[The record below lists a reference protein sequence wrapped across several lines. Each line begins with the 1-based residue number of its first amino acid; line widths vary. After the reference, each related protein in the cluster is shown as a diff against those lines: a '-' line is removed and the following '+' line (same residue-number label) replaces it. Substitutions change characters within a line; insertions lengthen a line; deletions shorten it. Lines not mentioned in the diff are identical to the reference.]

1 MIVYGKDRK
10 LQVRSEV
17 WGGKGDTYQ
26 RDMLS
31 EELGERPAHYKLMTE
46 IEYPPGSELGY
57 HQHVGTSE
65 IYYIIEGD
73 AIYNDNGTEVELHAG
88 DTAICPDGSWH
99 AIKMSAISPCG
110 FWRPS
115 STPDGMKKQG
125 WQRCSAPC
133 FLCRKGNI

>member
-57 HQHVGTSE
+57 HQHVGTSPLFF
-65 IYYIIEGD
+65 Y
-73 AIYNDNGTEVELHAG
+73 AG
-88 DTAICPDGSWH
+88 KETYSKRRDFPCAEW
-99 AIKMSAISPCG
+99 KMAHPV
-110 FWRPS
+110 
-115 STPDGMKKQG
+115 
-125 WQRCSAPC
+125 
-133 FLCRKGNI
+133 

>member
-31 EELGERPAHYKLMTE
+31 EELDERPAHYKLMTE

-65 IYYIIEGD
+65 IYYIIEGE

-99 AIKMSAISPCG
+99 AIKNVSDKPM
-110 FWRPS
+110 R
-115 STPDGMKKQG
+115 
-125 WQRCSAPC
+125 
-133 FLCRKGNI
+133 FLATIINT

>member
-73 AIYNDNGTEVELHAG
+73 ALYNDNGTEVALHAG

-99 AIKMSAISPCG
+99 AIKNVSDKPM
-110 FWRPS
+110 R
-115 STPDGMKKQG
+115 
-125 WQRCSAPC
+125 
-133 FLCRKGNI
+133 FLATIINT